1 VSSASKQAWR
11 KRVGVENNTRRNFK
25 DLEEMLRSAK
35 TLKRNND
42 FGASHGLP
50 KDSVANV
57 KSSPWTKIS
66 LLSGLRNSRAQAGVT
81 AFRNRRCA

>member
-1 VSSASKQAWR
+1 MGA
-11 KRVGVENNTRRNFK
+11 ENNTRRNFN

-66 LLSGLRNSRAQAGVT
+66 CTERAGKLPRPKLELLLSVIDVV
-81 AFRNRRCA
+81 FRR